1 MRVEQLDRRVLG
13 ALRLIDAPTHQ
24 MIRAPLSL
32 SAAGAR
38 LVRNRSG
45 LYVLFGAPGLRTHI
59 GMFDAPPSTPA
70 LGSLALRVTISDS
83 RGVYLPRQ
91 SQIRLPRDPAPQ
103 VAPGLDSLFRPI
115 DITLFPAPSAAVEPG
130 WALVRV
136 TVMRLGV
143 PQGIAGAL
151 LRVLRTSD
159 SALLARGQSDARG
172 EALVA
177 VPGVPITTWGAGN
190 GAVLASAV
198 DATLEVF
205 ADPNAGPS
213 ADPDDLEARRA
224 TLRTASAS
232 IKLTAGKPVVVA
244 LEVPWP

>member
-13 ALRLIDAPTHQ
+13 ALRLIDAPTRR
-24 MIRAPLSL
+24 MIGAPLSL
-32 SAAGAR
+32 SAEGAR

-45 LYVLFGAPGLRTHI
+45 LYILFGAPGLRAHV
-59 GMFDAPPSTPA
+59 GMFDVPPSTPA
-70 LGSLALRVTISDS
+70 LGSLALRLTISDS
-83 RGVYLPRQ
+83 RGMYLPRQ
-91 SQIRLPRDPAPQ
+91 SQIRLPRDPAPN

-115 DITLFPAPSAAVEPG
+115 DVTLFPTPSAAVEPG
-130 WALVRV
+130 WALVRATV
-136 TVMRLGV
+136 TRVGV

-151 LRVLRTSD
+151 LRVLRASD

-177 VPGVPITTWGAGN
+177 VPGVPITTWGAGD

-198 DATLEVF
+198 DAILEVF
-205 ADPNAGPS
+205 VDPNAGPI

-244 LEVPWP
+244 LEVAWP